1 MKYTTVISRGII
13 YTDTNK
19 LFQWF
24 KDTLAD
30 SVVLKLL
37 MKDEFQSC
45 YFWKKLLWT
54 ELNEKLDAKIQGLIS
69 SSGYVL

>member
-1 MKYTTVISRGII
+1 MNINGPNRAHFVSKAMKYTIVISRRII

-19 LFQWF
+19 LFQW
-24 KDTLAD
+24 LAD

-45 YFWKKLLWT
+45 YFWKKLL
-54 ELNEKLDAKIQGLIS
+54 
-69 SSGYVL
+69 